1 MIRIF
6 LIFIYHDVNYYSLKI
21 YTFSEVLKLDKT
33 VFAKHEVLSE
43 EEAKKIL
50 EKYKVSED
58 ELPRIKKEDA
68 ALTDMTCKVGSIIKI
83 TRKSITA
90 DKAVYYRVVV
100 D

>member
-1 MIRIF
+1 M
-6 LIFIYHDVNYYSLKI
+6 
-21 YTFSEVLKLDKT
+21 DKT

-68 ALTDMTCKVGSIIKI
+68 ALTDMTCRVGSIIKI

>member
-1 MIRIF
+1 M
-6 LIFIYHDVNYYSLKI
+6 
-21 YTFSEVLKLDKT
+21 DKT
-33 VFAKHEVLSE
+33 VFAKHEVLGA

-68 ALTDMTCKVGSIIKI
+68 ALVDLDFKVGSIIRI
-83 TRKSITA
+83 TRKSATA
-90 DKAVYYRVVV
+90 DQAVYYRVVV